1 MSFDVVAD
9 PDFVKLVSLASGIVE
24 KSTGV
29 ILGEK
34 QFSMV
39 SSRLQSR
46 MLKLGLQQLRDYLAY
61 LKSNLQSET
70 EALVGLLTTH
80 HTYFFRESVHF
91 DYLVKSFLPQWIQAA
106 KNSNQK
112 KLKVLSAACS
122 RGHEVYSLAMLLDY
136 HICKKH
142 PDLDYEIV
150 GTDVDSES
158 VEVAKNAVYTY
169 KEVSQAP
176 GIYLNDSC
184 SRGTGEIQN
193 YVKIKKHIRDKCQFF
208 TFNLVTE
215 NISKFN
221 NKKFDLLFCRNV
233 FIYFKPHDVEA
244 ITEKLNQL
252 LVPKGLFFI
261 GIAESLSGLKTNF
274 NSLGPSVFID
284 KKYSES
290 EHEASNKKETA
301 LEKTSVAKK
310 VETPKEVKPIRVL
323 CVDDSPS
330 ILALLKKIL
339 SKNEG
344 FEVAATASNGREAID
359 LIKREKFDIITLDIH
374 MPVMDGVEFLKQT
387 QNQNRPPVIMLSSV
401 NRENADLAISS
412 LQLGAVDYIEKPS
425 LSNLTESADEIKT
438 KIKTCLLLNTK
449 PVVSDLDKNFKRNF
463 VIQNPAS
470 KSRWVFVTIRDSK
483 KIIHLAKQQKDSDP
497 AMVFVLDSN
506 EAVGNALIGKVCA
519 DENLKIE
526 KGSDNLEVGKIYFY
540 LLDNAKSIFE
550 KQDINSV
557 CAFLSF
563 GNSRKL
569 EAILNTHSK
578 LYIVLDDLGPNSK
591 DIFKQWQHQA
601 LYSLPI
607 TSFYSISEEILSEKT
622 EAQRAS

>member
-1 MSFDVVAD
+1 MSFDVTTDAD
-9 PDFVKLVSLASGIVE
+9 FIKLVSLVSGIVE

-46 MLKLGLQQLRDYLAY
+46 ILKLALQEPRDYLAY

-91 DYLVKSFLPQWIQAA
+91 DYLVKSFLPNWIQTA
-106 KNSNQK
+106 KSSSQK
-112 KLKVLSAACS
+112 TLKILSAACS

-142 PDLDYEIV
+142 PDLDYEII

-158 VEVAKNAVYTY
+158 IEIAKNAVYTY
-169 KEVSQAP
+169 KEVSQSP
-176 GIYLNDSC
+176 GIYLNESC
-184 SRGTGEIQN
+184 SRGSGEIQN
-193 YVKIKKHIRDKCQFF
+193 YVKIKKHIREKCQFF

-221 NKKFDLLFCRNV
+221 NKKFDLVFCRNV

-244 ITEKLNQL
+244 ITEKLGQL

-274 NSLGPSVFID
+274 SSLGPSVFVD
-284 KKYSES
+284 KKYSEIAPES
-290 EHEASNKKETA
+290 TAKKEA
-301 LEKTSVAKK
+301 AADKPRLVSKIESP
-310 VETPKEVKPIRVL
+310 EIVKPIRVL

-339 SKNEG
+339 SQNEG

-359 LIKREKFDIITLDIH
+359 LIKRDKFDIITLDIH
-374 MPVMDGVEFLKQT
+374 MPVMDGIEFLKQT
-387 QNQNRPPVIMLSSV
+387 QSQNRPPVIMLSSV

-438 KIKTCLLLNTK
+438 KIKTCLLLNSVA
-449 PVVSDLDKNFKRNF
+449 VVSDLDKNFKRKF
-463 VIQNPAS
+463 VIENPSS
-470 KSRWVFVTIRDSK
+470 KSRWAFLTVRDSK
-483 KIIHLAKQQKDSDP
+483 KIIHLAKQQKDNDP
-497 AMVFVLDSN
+497 PMVFVLDAN
-506 EAVGNALIGKVCA
+506 ATVGNVLIEKICA
-519 DENLKIE
+519 DEKLVIE
-526 KGSDNLEVGKIYFY
+526 KGSDKLQAGKIYFY
-540 LLDNAKSIFE
+540 LLDSAKSVFE
-550 KQDINSV
+550 KQAVNSV
-557 CAFLSF
+557 CVFLSF
-563 GNSRKL
+563 GNSKKL
-569 EAILNTHSK
+569 ESVLNTHSK
-578 LYIVLDDLGPNSK
+578 LYVVLDDLGPNSK
-591 DIFKQWQHQA
+591 NIFKQWQNLA

-607 TSFYSISEEILSEKT
+607 TSFYSISEEILSEK
-622 EAQRAS
+622 AGVKSAS